1 MLTPSIIK
9 SRLMDIIDDLEKNIH
24 LFVKSPGKNLTR
36 HRSLPFKDCIKLLL
50 SFENHTLQKEIDHFF
65 KYTGNTLP
73 SSSAFV
79 QQRNKF
85 NEKLLPHLF
94 YAFNKAIPFSSV
106 RNGLHLLACDGSDI
120 NLPKL
125 ANDTIYLVK
134 YKKNS
139 RIKGYWQMHINTLF
153 NIVEQRFV
161 DAVLQ
166 PRPEMS
172 ESAALCEMVDRCPS
186 DHKALFTADRGYPS
200 FNLFAHIIEHHHYFL
215 MRTCNIYA
223 PNSSLKHL
231 DLPKSGEFD
240 REISITLT
248 RSRKKMYSAHPEK
261 YRCLHSGKRFDY
273 IPEHNTEA
281 TYTLAFRVVAVEIS
295 KGNMEFLLTNLPYE
309 EYPVSELKK
318 LYGMRWNV
326 ELAYRSLKYA
336 LSLSTLH
343 SVKREFIIQEV
354 YAKLTMYNFTS
365 LLARSAEKKLPS
377 QKRKHK
383 WDYKVSFS
391 NAASVAQ
398 HLLNTH
404 VNNKTILK
412 LLLRAP
418 SAVHP
423 GKQNPR
429 VMQTQSVR
437 PLNNRG

>member
-172 ESAALCEMVDRCPS
+172 ESAALCEMVDRYPS

-215 MRTCNIYA
+215 M
-223 PNSSLKHL
+223 
-231 DLPKSGEFD
+231 
-240 REISITLT
+240 IT
-248 RSRKKMYSAHPEK
+248 
-261 YRCLHSGKRFDY
+261 
-273 IPEHNTEA
+273 I
-281 TYTLAFRVVAVEIS
+281 
-295 KGNMEFLLTNLPYE
+295 
-309 EYPVSELKK
+309 
-318 LYGMRWNV
+318 
-326 ELAYRSLKYA
+326 
-336 LSLSTLH
+336 
-343 SVKREFIIQEV
+343 
-354 YAKLTMYNFTS
+354 
-365 LLARSAEKKLPS
+365 
-377 QKRKHK
+377 
-383 WDYKVSFS
+383 
-391 NAASVAQ
+391 
-398 HLLNTH
+398 
-404 VNNKTILK
+404 
-412 LLLRAP
+412 
-418 SAVHP
+418 
-423 GKQNPR
+423 
-429 VMQTQSVR
+429 
-437 PLNNRG
+437 